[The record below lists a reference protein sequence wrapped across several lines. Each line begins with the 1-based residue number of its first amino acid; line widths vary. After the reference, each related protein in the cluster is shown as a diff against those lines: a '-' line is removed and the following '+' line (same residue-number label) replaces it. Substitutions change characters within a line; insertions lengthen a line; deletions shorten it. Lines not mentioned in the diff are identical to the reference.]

1 MTRTLHT
8 FSENDSPA
16 GRPAWRER
24 EPSGEG
30 ASKPE
35 AAQPMGRLF
44 PRQRNAPALLS
55 WGLGGRLRVSPVTK
69 AARGHRRAV
78 AQRQQ
83 RRPWPGQARAQ
94 GWAPWAPW
102 RARRLR
108 PGVAGNGTAA
118 SSACRWPRAASGTAR
133 PPAGTTSS
141 LRCSPGAS
149 SWGRRRRRRRL
160 RGAGTA
166 VSGGRGP
173 GTAVSRDRGEPGRG
187 ERG

>member
-24 EPSGEG
+24 AFRRRG

-83 RRPWPGQARAQ
+83 RRPWPGQAWAR

-187 ERG
+187 ERA